1 MFSDFRPERDRIEAE
16 QKAAIERNDLL
27 IAARAEMY
35 ARAAVVADQ
44 YIDGGGVDELCAVD
58 YRAARERF
66 DEAAR
71 VAKDGDTERLQ
82 NATIHFL
89 RHVHPSRL
97 KLIPGWQIGADS

>member
-1 MFSDFRPERDRIEAE
+1 MFSDFHPERDRIEAE
-16 QKAAIERNDLL
+16 QKAAVERNDLL

-44 YIDGGGVDELCAVD
+44 YLDGGVDELCAVD

-71 VAKDGDTERLQ
+71 LVKDGDTERQ
-82 NATIHFL
+82 ANATIHFL

-97 KLIPGWQIGADS
+97 KLIPGGQIGADS